1 MDGNH
6 STRGR
11 PAAFHLET
19 GDYIQAES
27 LYRRCL
33 EIRKRVLGEDH
44 PETLASA
51 ENLARTLRKTGKLD
65 EAAQLARAALE
76 KRERMLGLKHS
87 DTSGNMAALADILRD
102 SGDLDGAAL
111 LYEQALEG
119 LRESPGSS
127 HPSTLRV
134 LYEYSVL
141 RKIQRRSIEAR
152 RLAYELMTGARKT
165 LPPGHPDRS
174 EYEQLFESLR

>member
-1 MDGNH
+1 MIRMPFPV
-6 STRGR
+6 ST
-11 PAAFHLET
+11 
-19 GDYIQAES
+19 
-27 LYRRCL
+27 
-33 EIRKRVLGEDH
+33 
-44 PETLASA
+44 
-51 ENLARTLRKTGKLD
+51 TLRICV
-65 EAAQLARAALE
+65 
-76 KRERMLGLKHS
+76 GLKHS